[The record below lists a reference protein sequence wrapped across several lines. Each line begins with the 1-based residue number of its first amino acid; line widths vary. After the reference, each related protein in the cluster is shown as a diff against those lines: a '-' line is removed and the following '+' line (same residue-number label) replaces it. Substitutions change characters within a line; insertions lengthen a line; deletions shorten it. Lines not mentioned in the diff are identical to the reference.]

1 MNRRELLLYTLQN
14 QYLLQKADRNT
25 VVSGLCGLQAQ
36 FANNPSYA
44 LRIRA
49 SDFSED
55 NWDKGLVKVWTHRNT
70 IHVILQEELGLY
82 LSAKGVQREWTESW
96 WGIPVKVKPYWSAFI
111 REKVAEGICGR
122 EGLKEACRLAGMEE
136 DLLGCVFNGWGGLI
150 KEMSYR
156 GLIAY
161 EPGTQKHFLLP
172 KEPVWM
178 DRDEARCI
186 LMERYFTHYGPAT
199 AEDCAAFTGWRLT
212 EVRSLLRRA
221 DLPLQSVECE
231 GTAYYYIGSLRAER
245 GLPSCVYLA
254 GFDQL
259 LMGYKDRSRFM
270 EPEDGPLA
278 VNQAGIV
285 FPGILLYG
293 RLRARWKWE
302 GGRLLITPYR
312 PLSEHDCRLIA
323 AAGRRLFASR
333 KMEVLFQKPCRG

>member
-1 MNRRELLLYTLQN
+1 
-14 QYLLQKADRNT
+14 
-25 VVSGLCGLQAQ
+25 
-36 FANNPSYA
+36 
-44 LRIRA
+44 
-49 SDFSED
+49 
-55 NWDKGLVKVWTHRNT
+55 
-70 IHVILQEELGLY
+70 
-82 LSAKGVQREWTESW
+82 
-96 WGIPVKVKPYWSAFI
+96 
-111 REKVAEGICGR
+111 
-122 EGLKEACRLAGMEE
+122 MEE

-150 KEMSYR
+150 KEMSAR

-161 EPGTQKHFLLP
+161 EPGTQKRFLLP

-259 LMGYKDRSRFM
+259 
-270 EPEDGPLA
+270 PLFS
-278 VNQAGIV
+278 G
-285 FPGILLYG
+285 G
-293 RLRARWKWE
+293 RLRSAKNAAVLTRQRTARKCW
-302 GGRLLITPYR
+302 R
-312 PLSEHDCRLIA
+312 
-323 AAGRRLFASR
+323 F
-333 KMEVLFQKPCRG
+333 